1 VKPTRRAMGASTR
14 AIGTRTIGQKLF
26 LSFGGVMAITLLI
39 AISGLING
47 TILTRTVDRVALSTS
62 SRQAI
67 AGDIRFEVSELLS
80 VERAMNLRALVNDS
94 AAVAAYNQD
103 FLKHSSRISA
113 LTGQLAPLLASD
125 SDRKL
130 CSEIE
135 AGNQELH
142 RIETITYMQI
152 AGDGKLPTQPAP
164 ADTADQPAPVVVNS
178 NAYASYLI
186 ERTQF
191 LSQANLAKMRSAQ
204 LIESQQALIRQD
216 SEYAR
221 RTGVRSRWI
230 TALMLIVFLLFCGAL
245 FRIIRRSNRSLS
257 QIATDLGVGATE
269 IAAAAAQVSSSSQ
282 SLAQGAS
289 AQAAFIEATS
299 TSAEEINAMARRNT
313 DNAEATAR
321 VVAESQRHID
331 EGNRALQQM
340 VAAMEGIALSSAKIA
355 KIVKVIDEIAFQT
368 NILALNAAV
377 EASRAGEAGLSFA
390 VVADEVRDLAQ
401 RCAQAAT
408 DTAALIDDC
417 IAKSRTGKLKLDEV
431 ATTIGAITA
440 ESAKVKLLVDEI
452 HLGSREQSR
461 GIDQVSKA
469 VLRMEQVTQGN
480 ASGAEQ
486 GAAAAEQLNIQLQSI
501 REIASDLTAML
512 GSTMEQDAAEAPP
525 ADLTPPRPQT
535 APVLLP
541 S

>member
-1 VKPTRRAMGASTR
+1 MGASTR

-152 AGDGKLPTQPAP
+152 AGDGKLPAQPAP

-289 AQAAFIEATS
+289 VQAAFIEATS

>member
-1 VKPTRRAMGASTR
+1 MGTSTR

-39 AISGLING
+39 AVSGLIDG
-47 TILTRTVDRVALSTS
+47 TLLTRTVDRVALSTS
-62 SRQAI
+62 SQQAI
-67 AGDIRFEVSELLS
+67 EADIRFEVGELLS
-80 VERAMNLRALVNDS
+80 SERAMNLRALVDDNAAAEAYHREFVGHS
-94 AAVAAYNQD
+94 A
-103 FLKHSSRISA
+103 RIAA
-113 LTGQLAPLLASD
+113 LTSQLAPLLVSGADKQLCAEIAS
-125 SDRKL
+125 
-130 CSEIE
+130 
-135 AGNQELH
+135 GNQQLLRLH
-142 RIETITYMQI
+142 DLTYRQI
-152 AGDGKLPTQPAP
+152 AGDGSDHAAAGVAPAP
-164 ADTADQPAPVVVNS
+164 SGING

-186 ERTQF
+186 ERGQF
-191 LSQANLAKMRSAQ
+191 LSAANQAKIRSAR
-204 LIESQQALIRQD
+204 LIDSQQALIRQD

-221 RTGVRSRWI
+221 RSVVRSRWI
-230 TALMLIVFLLFCGAL
+230 TCLMLALFLLVCGAV
-245 FRIIRRSNRSLS
+245 FRLIRRSNRSLS

-289 AQAAFIEATS
+289 EQAAFIEATS

-452 HLGSREQSR
+452 HLGSREQFR

-486 GAAAAEQLNIQLQSI
+486 GAAAAEQLNIQLRTI

-512 GSTMEQDAAEAPP
+512 GSEMEQDASAAPP
-525 ADLTPPRPQT
+525 ADLTPPRSQT
-535 APVLLP
+535 APILSL